1 MKNANSIDEKHIIS
15 CNIQQCI
22 SIIEHYQRIEEH
34 ENPHNMKENEK
45 VTMMMMKLTL
55 RKRRDEEERKNECR
69 QMRSQQCHYPQLFG
83 VCEKEFRNFLIQ

>member
-1 MKNANSIDEKHIIS
+1 MKNANLIDEKHIIS

-34 ENPHNMKENEK
+34 ENPHNTKENEK
-45 VTMMMMKLTL
+45 VMMMMMKLTL

-69 QMRSQQCHYPQLFG
+69 QCG
-83 VCEKEFRNFLIQ
+83 VNNATAHNYSESVKKSFEIF